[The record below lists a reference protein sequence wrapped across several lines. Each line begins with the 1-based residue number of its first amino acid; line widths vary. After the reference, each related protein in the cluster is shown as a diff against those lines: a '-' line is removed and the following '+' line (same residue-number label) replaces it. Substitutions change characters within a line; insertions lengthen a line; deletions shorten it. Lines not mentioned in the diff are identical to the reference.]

1 MGKIGLAWTLA
12 AMTSLIPGCYPESP
26 PPCPAIAMAPVVAL
40 TIQASYVD
48 GVKSIRMK
56 ACQDGAC
63 TEAELELF
71 PGSVSVDQGCAPE
84 GVCSATSSPDGTLHG
99 NLFLPNLTES
109 PIDATV
115 SGTSPSGTAL
125 PVRTLTFT
133 PKGDYPFGE
142 QCGRFITAN
151 LVLDADGLRQG

>member
-1 MGKIGLAWTLA
+1 
-12 AMTSLIPGCYPESP
+12 
-26 PPCPAIAMAPVVAL
+26 
-40 TIQASYVD
+40 
-48 GVKSIRMK
+48 MK

-151 LVLDADGLRQG
+151 LALDADGLRQG